1 MMKEFKKFVR
11 SDDSRKKPTACDMN
25 IPEDLPGLDQYDPKD
40 VNLIK
45 ELTEKYQGNKDKLI
59 QDIKELANKSKKEG
73 KLDSDQ
79 LESFEKKI
87 TPMLSSEQRKMLKNI
102 MDMIK

>member
-1 MMKEFKKFVR
+1 MKEFKKFVC
-11 SDDSRKKPTACDMN
+11 SDDSRKKPPACDMN

-40 VNLIK
+40 VNLVK
-45 ELTEKYQGNKDKLI
+45 ELTEKYQGNQEKLI
-59 QDIKELANKSKKEG
+59 HDIKALAEKSKKEG
-73 KLDSDQ
+73 KLDSAQ

-87 TPMLSSEQRKMLKNI
+87 TPMLSSEQRKMLRNI